1 MKVVVMVEMMAVL
14 SDKYLVVKMVGSSVD
29 VRVDLTVEYLVV
41 KRVLLMVGSKV
52 LKMALK
58 TAVRMVVLR
67 VDLMVGTMV
76 AKLVE

>member
-1 MKVVVMVEMMAVL
+1 MVEMMAVL
-14 SDKYLVVKMVGSSVD
+14 SVD
-29 VRVDLTVEYLVV
+29 MRVDLTVEYLVV

-52 LKMALK
+52 LKMASK
-58 TAVRMVVLR
+58 TAVKLVVLR

>member
-58 TAVRMVVLR
+58 TAVRLVVSK
-67 VDLMVGTMV
+67 VDL
-76 AKLVE
+76 

>member
-1 MKVVVMVEMMAVL
+1 MKVVVMVEMTAVL
-14 SDKYLVVKMVGSSVD
+14 SDK
-29 VRVDLTVEYLVV
+29 YLVV

-58 TAVRMVVLR
+58 TAVKLVVLR